1 LEVPGSNLKGEAV
14 GNYGFRVLNGSGR
27 EPIDAYF
34 MHRSRV
40 NGVRLYDSDFWED
53 QQSEEIQQILEK
65 NNMFPAKASDA
76 QGQKATP
83 GMVTHISF
91 LCFKDLDDLYPQEDP
106 NSKIVNLL
114 SKGYGYL
121 GFGVHG
127 PNRQYLELDK
137 SWAAC
142 FYKQY
147 GVDPSLRWS
156 KFKYPKDMSNSL
168 QLAKKVISEVGPDY
182 IILHDDPSRG
192 FNLNAAYVIEK
203 LIDDKC
209 DKMPIIYLGKDR
221 YKYDLIEGCVN
232 PILDIQTETL
242 YDYCHLLANARAC
255 HMMDSSVALLLDFL
269 PEVNIH
275 QKRYMHEYA
284 KVGEILSTEGLF
296 QKEWVCIKELGP

>member
-1 LEVPGSNLKGEAV
+1 MSNKILVLHHLGLGDHFVMNGFVHLLLEKEKPQELLLVVKQHNLKTVEK
-14 GNYGFRVLNGSGR
+14 
-27 EPIDAYF
+27 
-34 MHRSRV
+34 M
-40 NGVRLYDSDFWED
+40 YDGYPEVKFYS
-53 QQSEEIQQILEK
+53 I
-65 NNMFPAKASDA
+65 
-76 QGQKATP
+76 
-83 GMVTHISF
+83 
-91 LCFKDLDDLYPQEDP
+91 KDLDDLYPKEDP

-156 KFKYPKDMSNSL
+156 KFKYTKDMSNYM

-203 LIDDKC
+203 LIEDKC

-221 YKYDLIEGCVN
+221 YKYNLIEGCVN

-296 QKEWVCIKELGP
+296 QKEWDCIKEVGL